1 MCRWELLIFAIVNL
15 IIVYFRDC
23 TDATIMQAIDK
34 VKKCENLEILVND
47 VMTINRILSTN
58 KKEVNNVDAERLETS
73 RERNI
78 N

>member
-1 MCRWELLIFAIVNL
+1 
-15 IIVYFRDC
+15 
-23 TDATIMQAIDK
+23 MQAIDK